1 MNSKDFVMDNKINK
15 EHYDFLVRC
24 AKKNNIKEW
33 NKWYDEQR
41 VINENFK
48 LHLEEAHLENY
59 DLSGAHMEYAV
70 LSGAHMEY
78 ADLSGAHMEYA
89 VLSGAHMEYADL
101 LGAHLEYT
109 DLSRAH
115 LENAI
120 LTVAYLEYADLTEA
134 HLENAYPMGA
144 HLEYAQLHGT
154 YLGNAYFEGA
164 HLDNVILRDAHLDN
178 IDLSY
183 SYLNN
188 AELINISFRNKKGE
202 FSPFICKEALFRNT
216 VFSIKK
222 GYTKKEEKEIIK
234 AMSKAQLNNTSFSDP
249 VFGRKVRDE
258 AWLYNWKQKN
268 SKGIKKIKRFLWCTT
283 CDYGRNIW
291 RWVIMS
297 LIISLIFGFIILL
310 NQDSFHFKTANEQL
324 AHWYNAFYY
333 SILTFTTLGFG
344 DVTPKLTSFWAQLA
358 ITFEVILGYVMLG
371 ALISILVNK
380 LARRN
385 D

>member
-1 MNSKDFVMDNKINK
+1 MNSKNFDMDNKINK
-15 EHYDFLVRC
+15 EHYEFLVRC

-33 NKWYDEQR
+33 NEWYDKQR
-41 VINENFK
+41 VQNENFK
-48 LHLEEAHLENY
+48 LYLEKAHLENY
-59 DLSGAHMEYAV
+59 DLSGAH
-70 LSGAHMEY
+70 LEY
-78 ADLSGAHMEYA
+78 ADLSGAH
-89 VLSGAHMEYADL
+89 LEYADL
-101 LGAHLEYT
+101 SGAHLEYA
-109 DLSRAH
+109 DLSGAH
-115 LENAI
+115 LENNI

-134 HLENAYPMGA
+134 HLENAYLMGA

-154 YLGNAYFEGA
+154 YLGNAYLEGA
-164 HLDNVILRDAHLDN
+164 HLDNVILRGAYLDN

-202 FSPFICKEALFRNT
+202 FIPFICKKTLFRNA
-216 VFSIKK
+216 VFSTKEC
-222 GYTKKEEKEIIK
+222 YTKTEEKKIIK
-234 AMSKAQLNNTSFSDP
+234 AMSKAQLNNMSFSDP
-249 VFGRKVRDE
+249 IFGRKVRDE
-258 AWLYNWKQKN
+258 AWLYNWKKKN

-297 LIISLIFGFIILL
+297 LIISLLFGFVILL
-310 NQDSFHFKTANEQL
+310 YQDSFNFKTANEQL
-324 AHWYNAFYY
+324 AHWYNAFYC
-333 SILTFTTLGFG
+333 SILTFTTSGCG
-344 DVTPKLTSFWAQLA
+344 NVTPKLTSFWAQFV
-358 ITFEVILGYVMLG
+358 ITIEVILGYVMLG